1 MDASSFSAPKFR
13 RSSKVSRPPLKL
25 LYHHRTRA
33 VGAEGKHIRGIVEGF
48 EQRGWKVTVLSP
60 PGVGLATSAA
70 AGPTARPSRIWDL
83 ITDRIPDI
91 TFEALEILYN
101 FNLLWNLRG
110 ELNRSRPLAIYERYA
125 VFTWATTW
133 MARYRKLPIV
143 LEINY
148 TTTVGRARPLQAR
161 RLAVWIERWVFRN
174 ATHLVTITEDFK
186 QRIISQH
193 DIAPERIDVLPNAV
207 DRSLVLNDVGQA
219 EPRTRFTF
227 GMVGAFLPW
236 HGLEFAVKTLAA
248 FLKDKN
254 CKLLL
259 VGDGPERTRLE
270 QWIDELQLHGFVEL
284 TGFVP
289 ATRVPHYLNHIDV
302 ALIPDSAEHASPIKL
317 FEYMAAGKAVIAPA
331 RASIQQIITHEF
343 DGLIFE
349 TLNPRAFLAAVER
362 IYRDAE
368 LRKRLGSNARQT
380 VLSKHLWEHRVQE
393 IEGWFLD
400 SKS

>member
-1 MDASSFSAPKFR
+1 
-13 RSSKVSRPPLKL
+13 LKL

-33 VGAEGKHIRGIVEGF
+33 VGAEGRHIRGIVEGF
-48 EQRGWKVTVLSP
+48 EHRGWKVIVLSP

-70 AGPTARPSRIWDL
+70 AGPTASPSRIWDL
-83 ITDRIPDI
+83 ITDRMPDI

-101 FNLLWNLRG
+101 FNLLWNLRR
-110 ELNRSRPLAIYERYA
+110 ELNRNRPLAIYERYA

-148 TTTVGRARPLQAR
+148 TTTAGRARPLQAR
-161 RLAVWIERWVFRN
+161 RLAVWIEGWIFRN

-193 DIAPERIDVLPNAV
+193 HIAPERIKVLPNAV
-207 DRSLVLNDVGQA
+207 DRSLVLNDGGQA
-219 EPRTRFTF
+219 EPPTRFTL

-254 CKLLL
+254 SKLLL

-270 QWIDELQLHGFVEL
+270 QWIDELQLHRFVEL
-284 TGFVP
+284 TGFMP
-289 ATRVPHYLNHIDV
+289 ATRVPHYLTQMDV
-302 ALIPDSAEHASPIKL
+302 ALIADSAEHASPIKM
-317 FEYMAAGKAVIAPA
+317 FEYMATGKAVIAPA

-349 TLNPRAFLAAVER
+349 TLNPSALLAAVER
-362 IYRDAE
+362 LYRDAE

-393 IEGWFLD
+393 IESWFLD
-400 SKS
+400 SKN